1 MALLPTRW
9 RRYDAARRHVVA
21 QHGAR
26 WWLVARPWPSEATM
40 QQIRW
45 ALIVVAS
52 VAVIAMGGCGHN
64 VHVQFDKGRTRVH
77 VGSQDRPDS
86 VQQGNSGDRAST
98 RRGPGRHP

>member
-1 MALLPTRW
+1 
-9 RRYDAARRHVVA
+9 
-21 QHGAR
+21 
-26 WWLVARPWPSEATM
+26 M

-52 VAVIAMGGCGHN
+52 VAVIATSGCGHN
-64 VHVQFDKGRTRVH
+64 VHVQFNNGRTRVH

-98 RRGPGRHP
+98 RRRHP

>member
-1 MALLPTRW
+1 
-9 RRYDAARRHVVA
+9 
-21 QHGAR
+21 
-26 WWLVARPWPSEATM
+26 M

-64 VHVQFDKGRTRVH
+64 VHVRFNNGRTRVH

-86 VQQGNSGDRAST
+86 VQQGNLRDRAST